1 MDAKWDR
8 FFKIALLVLLAVLL
22 ALYAEGRDVGRY
34 AYFRDGD
41 LEFVLDTKTGVV
53 YQGGY
58 AMNHLT
64 GKEGPVQP
72 GARP

>member
-1 MDAKWDR
+1 MDGKLDMI
-8 FFKIALLVLLAVLL
+8 FKAAALVLLAMLL
-22 ALYAEGRDVGRY
+22 LIYAEGRDVGRY
-34 AYFRDGD
+34 AYFRDGE

-64 GKEGPVQP
+64 GKEGPAAKP
-72 GARP
+72 